1 MIPTIQ
7 ATPLSSDDGVTLASI
22 HDRGVAIDPSLRPA
36 FVAHGNAE
44 ANLDRLFS
52 PGSLCVTTGQQPGL
66 FTGPLMTIYKA
77 MSAIALAQR
86 CEERLQRP
94 VVPVF
99 WVAGDDHDLAEA
111 NHTHILGTT
120 NELEHLTLRSRPPDD
135 PTLPLY
141 REPLGPE
148 LAEAIH
154 RISEITPDTEFRS
167 GQLEWVTRHYQSQV
181 DFATAFT
188 GAIAELLGRFGLVV
202 FQPYHAEA
210 KRLTAPHL
218 IESLAHAKEVNEA
231 VMATANALATAGRT
245 VQVPTRPG
253 QTLVMVE
260 GQLGRDRLR
269 MNGTG
274 FETRRSGEAW
284 TLEKLRELAHRD
296 PQRLSPNVLLRP
308 VVEAALLPT
317 LAYVAGPG
325 EKAYFPQAE
334 HVYEILGVQRQGV
347 VTRWSGRVV
356 EARIQKTVQKYGIDA
371 HDLTGEEGQLEARL
385 ARGRMPDPATEALSA
400 LRRTVTDEYPKL
412 LEAAIAIDPTL
423 RKPVQ
428 TAQTAAF
435 NGIADVE
442 KKLLSHLKKQDD
454 VMLRQIGNARAALY
468 PMRKPQERVFNV
480 LQFLVRYG
488 PDFLDGVHAACDA
501 WADDLD

>member
-7 ATPLSSDDGVTLASI
+7 STPLSSDGGVTLASI

-36 FVAHGNAE
+36 FAAHGDAE
-44 ANLDRLFS
+44 ANLDRLFA

-77 MSAIALAQR
+77 MSAVAVARR

-94 VVPVF
+94 VIPVF

-111 NHTHILGTT
+111 NHAYLLGTT
-120 NELEHLTLRSRPPDD
+120 NQLEQIALRSRTPDE

-141 REPLGPE
+141 REPLGSE
-148 LAEAIH
+148 LSEAIQ
-154 RISEITPDTEFRS
+154 RFSEITPDTEFRAS
-167 GQLEWVTRHYQSQV
+167 QLEWVTRHYQS
-181 DFATAFT
+181 DADYAGAFT
-188 GAIAELLGRFGLVV
+188 GAMAELLGRFGLVV
-202 FQPYHAEA
+202 FQPYHLDA
-210 KRLTAPHL
+210 KRLTAPYL

-231 VMATANALATAGRT
+231 VMATANAMATAGRT
-245 VQVPTRPG
+245 VPVPTHPG

-269 MNGTG
+269 MNDSG
-274 FETRRSGEAW
+274 FETRRSGEGW
-284 TLEKLRELAHRD
+284 TLEALRELAHRD

-317 LAYVAGPG
+317 LTYVAGPG
-325 EKAYFPQAE
+325 EKAYFPQTE

-356 EARIQKTVQKYGIDA
+356 EARIEKTVQKYGFDA
-371 HDLTGEEGQLEARL
+371 NDLVGEEGQLEARL
-385 ARGRMPDPATEALSA
+385 ARGRMPDPAADALSV
-400 LRRTVTDEYPKL
+400 LRHTVKEQYPKL
-412 LEAAIAIDPTL
+412 VEAAIEIDPTL

-428 TAQTAAF
+428 TAQSAAF
-435 NGIADVE
+435 TGIADVE
-442 KKLLSHLKKQDD
+442 KKLLSYLKKQDD
-454 VMLRQIGNARAALY
+454 VMLRQIGNARTALY
-468 PMRKPQERVFNV
+468 PQRKPQERVFNV

-488 PDFLDGVHAACDA
+488 PDFLDGVHAACNA
-501 WADDLD
+501 WANDLD